1 MAGGKRGA
9 EILGRKRRTQPLL
22 LPSAPARSRRPEDF
36 PSAEEEGKTRR
47 SSIAA
52 LVPGAWCLV
61 GLEISRT
68 WSISSVA
75 LVSLVELILSKASY
89 HSTISCPMKYQGHIM
104 AGFGATPPGYLE
116 G

>member
-1 MAGGKRGA
+1 M
-9 EILGRKRRTQPLL
+9 
-22 LPSAPARSRRPEDF
+22 SRRKSRAPRRR
-36 PSAEEEGKTRR
+36 GKLVDPR
-47 SSIAA
+47 SLPWC
-52 LVPGAWCLV
+52 LVLV